1 MADPHMAD
9 PSVPGPGTFS
19 GAPGAD
25 TVIQLAGVERT
36 FGSQP
41 PVHALRDVHLRVR
54 RGEHLSIV
62 GPSGSGKSTL
72 LNTLGLLDRP
82 TSGTY
87 WLDGVETNALDDLER
102 TSLRGSRIGFVFQS
116 FHLLPYRTVA
126 ENVMLAETYRRPRP
140 GRGRGGRR
148 ARAERALHQVG
159 LGHRAGFRPDRLS
172 GGERQRV
179 AIARALLSEPALLLC
194 DEPTGNLDSENTES
208 VLALFDRLGEQG
220 MTLVVITHEEA
231 VSARAHRR
239 VRINDGR
246 LTEEHR

>member
-1 MADPHMAD
+1 MSGPPMTG
-9 PSVPGPGTFS
+9 PPFSVVPD
-19 GAPGAD
+19 AD
-25 TVIQLAGVERT
+25 TVIQLTGVGRT
-36 FGSQP
+36 FDSEP
-41 PVHALRDVHLRVR
+41 PVHALREVNLTVQ

-87 WLDGVETNALDDLER
+87 WLDGVETNALGDLER
-102 TSLRGSRIGFVFQS
+102 TALRGSRIGFVFQS

-126 ENVMLAETYRRPRP
+126 ENVMLAEAYRRPRP
-140 GRGRGGRR
+140 GRGRAGRR
-148 ARAERALHQVG
+148 TRAEQALRRVG
-159 LGHRAGFRPDRLS
+159 LAHRAGFRPDRLS

-179 AIARALLSEPALLLC
+179 AIARALMSEPALLLC

-208 VLALFDRLGEQG
+208 VLDLFGRLGEQG

-231 VSARAHRR
+231 VSGRAHRR
-239 VRINDGR
+239 VRISDGR
-246 LTEEHR
+246 LTEEYR